1 LSSVGPLV
9 RARVLGAVLR
19 VLLESEEVD
28 PSRVSELSGVARDV
42 VSELLVQWSDGGRRL
57 DQKRVVGLVLEV
69 LERTGGSS
77 DVLRALGWSMFEDL
91 IGAVLERFGLEVLR
105 DVRVQLGRRRCQL
118 DVVALRGGDV
128 YVLECKHW
136 MRSITPSLMSSI
148 SSSHLRRV
156 EMLEEGLR
164 SSLGEGSVTVRLVP
178 VAVALYVPPS
188 TGEILFV
195 PVRSMP
201 SFFSEHPAA
210 LPSPPVRRLRLSRP
224 PDPSTFTRSPFRCK
238 DAPGTATLTRFV
250 EQDVGER
257 APISTDRSSPA
268 ARRGA

>member
-1 LSSVGPLV
+1 MSSVGPLI
-9 RARVLGAVLR
+9 RARVLGALLR
-19 VLLESEEVD
+19 VLQESGELD
-28 PSRVSELSGVARDV
+28 PCRVSEVSGVAREV
-42 VSELLVQWSDGGRRL
+42 VARLLSEWSGGGHRI
-57 DQKRVVGLVLEV
+57 DNQKVLALVLEV
-69 LERTGGSS
+69 LERSGGSS
-77 DVLRALGWSMFEDL
+77 EVLRALGWSMFEEL
-91 IGAVLERFGLEVLR
+91 IGAVLGRFGLEVLR
-105 DVRVQLGRRRCQL
+105 DVRVQLGRRRCQV

-148 SSSHLRRV
+148 GSSHLRRV

-164 SSLGEGSVTVRLVP
+164 SSLGEGGVTVRLIP

-210 LPSPPVRRLRLSRP
+210 LPSPPVRRLRLSKP
-224 PDPSTFTRSPFRCK
+224 PDPSTFARPPFRCK
-238 DAPGTATLTRFV
+238 DVSGTATLTRFV
-250 EQDVGER
+250 DQDVVEKN
-257 APISTDRSSPA
+257 SD
-268 ARRGA
+268 